1 MAKIV
6 TRDRRIVAAGM
17 NPASVYSRVVSCSGV
32 VTHGNPK
39 AIYTVGVA
47 ERVRLLGVK
56 LFWEPFAEDNTSV
69 TYFRVMTGTTTP
81 ATAPEMNQAWE
92 NILPKLGEG
101 HLDANWYHEYG
112 VTEMAWEMCQLFTGI
127 GRRFGMWMQTVM
139 EGKGQACQ
147 ASFLIS
153 EG

>member
-6 TRDRRIVAAGM
+6 SGDQRLVTGAT

-32 VTHGNPK
+32 VTHTNPK
-39 AIYTVGVA
+39 AIYTVGVG
-47 ERVRLLGVK
+47 ERVRLLEVK
-56 LFWEPFAEDNTSV
+56 LFWEPFAADNTAV

-81 ATAPEMNQAWE
+81 ATASEMNQAWE

-112 VTEMAWEMCQLFTGI
+112 ITEMSWEMNQLFTGT
-127 GRRFGMWMQTVM
+127 GRRFGVWLQTVM
-139 EGKGQACQ
+139 PGKGQACQ
-147 ASFLIS
+147 ASFKIS

>member
-1 MAKIV
+1 MSKIV
-6 TRDRRIVAAGM
+6 SKGQRLVTGAK
-17 NPASVYSRVVSCSGV
+17 NPGSVYSRVISCSGV
-32 VTHGNPK
+32 VTFGNLK

-47 ERVRLLGVK
+47 ERVRLLEVK
-56 LFWEPFAEDNTSV
+56 LFWEPQTPDNTAV

-112 VTEMAWEMCQLFTGI
+112 ITEMSWEMNQFFTGT
-127 GRRFGMWMQTVM
+127 GRRFGLWMQTVM
-139 EGKGQACQ
+139 VGKGQACQ
-147 ASFLIS
+147 ASFKIS